1 MIVCCTVSSV
11 SLSRV
16 FPPLLLL
23 CLCAV
28 RCASRWCIIINRRSS
43 TCAEVKTVAWN
54 WTWNTW
60 NKKQNTNSKTGV
72 SPECT
77 CTCAPR
83 LVCVRVVHLR
93 SSSACFGCVFRLR
106 VSASRSSRV
115 LVLVLR
121 RVALDYFAWRA
132 RATTCCSS
140 LVLHDHRQYELLCTT
155 DTPTMSCPAS
165 PRRQEWQ
172 SAGSDGRRMLLKSRF
187 RRIEGCG
194 MRRGLLCTS
203 NWPPLG

>member
-77 CTCAPR
+77 CARSTSG
-83 LVCVRVVHLR
+83 VRSR
-93 SSSACFGCVFRLR
+93 SPASSTCFGCVFRLR
-106 VSASRSSRV
+106 FRSRSSRV

-155 DTPTMSCPAS
+155 DTPTMSRPAS
-165 PRRQEWQ
+165 PRRREWQ